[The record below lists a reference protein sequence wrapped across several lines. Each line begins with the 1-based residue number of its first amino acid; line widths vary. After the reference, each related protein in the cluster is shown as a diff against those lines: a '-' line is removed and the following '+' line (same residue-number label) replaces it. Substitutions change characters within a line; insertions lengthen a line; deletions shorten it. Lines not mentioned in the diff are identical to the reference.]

1 MIFKK
6 IIFKRSIVA
15 LAPMLFLY
23 SCENN
28 ISEVK
33 NITQEEK
40 IPLEVQENL
49 ELIYSDSSY
58 TKMELK
64 APLAENYPQL
74 EEPEMVFRKGIK
86 VRFFDAYGQED
97 SRLKA
102 NYAIHYSNKRLWHA
116 TGDVVVVNKKGEQLN
131 TEELYWDEKKETIY
145 SEVFVKITTDEE
157 IIMGE
162 GFEADQNF
170 TNYTLSKVTGQITI
184 EDDEDVQ
191 DR

>member
-1 MIFKK
+1 MWLWPRCF
-6 IIFKRSIVA
+6 
-15 LAPMLFLY
+15 FLY

-116 TGDVVVVNKKGEQLN
+116 TGDVVVVNKKRG
-131 TEELYWDEKKETIY
+131 
-145 SEVFVKITTDEE
+145 
-157 IIMGE
+157 
-162 GFEADQNF
+162 
-170 TNYTLSKVTGQITI
+170 TI
-184 EDDEDVQ
+184 EYRRAVLGRKKRDHLL
-191 DR
+191 RGIC

>member
-1 MIFKK
+1 M
-6 IIFKRSIVA
+6 VT
-15 LAPMLFLY
+15 MLFLC
-23 SCENN
+23 SCENDIN
-28 ISEVK
+28 EVK
-33 NITQEEK
+33 SVTQDEK

-49 ELIYSDSSY
+49 ELIYSDSSF

-74 EEPEMVFRKGIK
+74 EEPEMIFSKGIK
-86 VRFFDAYGQED
+86 VRFFDAYGNED

-102 NYAIHYSNKRLWHA
+102 DYAIHYANQRLWHA
-116 TGDVVVVNKKGEQLN
+116 VGDVVVVNKKGEQLN
-131 TEELYWDEKKETIY
+131 TEELYWDEKKESIY
-145 SEVFVKITTDEE
+145 SEVFVKITTDDE

-170 TNYTLSKVTGQITI
+170 TNYTISKVTGQITI